1 MPSLRAAN
9 GLPPMARELQVARQP
24 VPMPSATN
32 AANLQMVASLKNATT
47 KVPAGN
53 LYPHALFWQAP
64 VAKNTS
70 MGNIA
75 SVGYFIRWDTT
86 SQPGRAKLILTGESG
101 LWKDRPEF
109 AFDLGAAYEGLSPY
123 YPPDNEPQRGHDYLL
138 PVPELRAA
146 FVNRPQIMYERSHRI
161 RATKGKTVGQIFDPY
176 FNRTWEHF
184 CSHQHAPNQEE
195 PSGFD
200 CGVRHGSIL
209 YSPTRSFGIIALTGR
224 WPTASSS

>member
-70 MGNIA
+70 ICAHTMRN
-75 SVGYFIRWDTT
+75 
-86 SQPGRAKLILTGESG
+86 
-101 LWKDRPEF
+101 
-109 AFDLGAAYEGLSPY
+109 
-123 YPPDNEPQRGHDYLL
+123 
-138 PVPELRAA
+138 LR
-146 FVNRPQIMYERSHRI
+146 
-161 RATKGKTVGQIFDPY
+161 
-176 FNRTWEHF
+176 
-184 CSHQHAPNQEE
+184 
-195 PSGFD
+195 
-200 CGVRHGSIL
+200 
-209 YSPTRSFGIIALTGR
+209 II
-224 WPTASSS
+224 